1 MNPQELYTQADAAG
15 RAAVQAAVVR
25 PMIVTNERT
34 GQQWYE
40 EDGVCGFAWVKIRPA
55 RGAFVNWCKKNN
67 IGRIDS
73 FEGGYSIW
81 VSDYNQSMQKKET
94 YARAFAK
101 VLQDNGVKAYG
112 MSRMD

>member
-1 MNPQELYTQADAAG
+1 MNPQELFTAADAAG
-15 RAAVQAAVVR
+15 RAAVQAATVR
-25 PMIVTNERT
+25 PMIVTDEARNR
-34 GQQWYE
+34 QYFV
-40 EDGVCGFAWVKIRPA
+40 EDGVCGFAWIKIRPA

-67 IGRIDS
+67 IGRTDS
-73 FEGGYSIW
+73 FEGGYMIW

-101 VLQDNGVKAYG
+101 VLQDNGIKAYG